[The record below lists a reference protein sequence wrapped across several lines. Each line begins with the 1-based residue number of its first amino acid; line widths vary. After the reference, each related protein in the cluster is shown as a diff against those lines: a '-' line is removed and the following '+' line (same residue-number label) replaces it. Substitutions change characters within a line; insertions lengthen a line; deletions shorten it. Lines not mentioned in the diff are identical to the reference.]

1 MHIQI
6 KCLNLIC
13 QLNSN
18 LQEKKT
24 LESSLQSDSDELLK
38 KLLMTFRIH
47 NSKLEPWNNSCKF
60 VSITQLQCYAS
71 SPIHLKDNTKQNNNE
86 HKWNIRK
93 GGEVFTYGCINSIVM
108 NSKEN
113 LPP

>member
-1 MHIQI
+1 MHMHIQI

-47 NSKLEPWNNSCKF
+47 NSKLEP
-60 VSITQLQCYAS
+60 
-71 SPIHLKDNTKQNNNE
+71 
-86 HKWNIRK
+86 
-93 GGEVFTYGCINSIVM
+93 
-108 NSKEN
+108 
-113 LPP
+113 